1 MLKIVVDT
9 NVVVSAFLKPYS
21 NPALIL
27 ALIAQQEVNLCLS
40 KNILTE
46 YQGVF
51 AYRKFKHLNQD
62 KVKIFLSQI
71 ERDALW
77 IEPQLAV
84 NILKDDPEDNKF
96 LECALAAK
104 ADFLITGNTKH
115 FPLHSFYHTR
125 IVTPA
130 EFLRYY
136 SKGLL
141 S

>member
-62 KVKIFLSQI
+62 KVKIFLTQI
-71 ERDALW
+71 EQDAVW
-77 IEPQLAV
+77 IEPQLTV

-130 EFLRYY
+130 EFLRCY

>member
-9 NVVVSAFLKPYS
+9 NVIVSAFLKPYS

-46 YQGVF
+46 YQEVF
-51 AYRKFKHLNQD
+51 TYQKFKHLNQD

-77 IEPQLAV
+77 IEPQLTV

-130 EFLRYY
+130 KFLRYY